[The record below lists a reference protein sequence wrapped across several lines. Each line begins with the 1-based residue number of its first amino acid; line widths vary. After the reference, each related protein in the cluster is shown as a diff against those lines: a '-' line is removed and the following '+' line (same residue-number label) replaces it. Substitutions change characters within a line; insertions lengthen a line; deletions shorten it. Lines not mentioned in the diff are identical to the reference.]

1 MVRKNNPVAWICF
14 IYIYALV
21 FPRGQTYAFA
31 AEKAVNRNPFLKRI
45 AIYFF
50 IFLPHVRESNTVL
63 DSGFHDVDPTGIP
76 VIFSGSCILDSNL
89 KWDSG
94 FLQLHVFRIPQAQFP
109 GFRNLGLPYM

>member
-1 MVRKNNPVAWICF
+1 M
-14 IYIYALV
+14 
-21 FPRGQTYAFA
+21 
-31 AEKAVNRNPFLKRI
+31 FL
-45 AIYFF
+45 FV
-50 IFLPHVRESNTVL
+50 LPHVRESNTVL
-63 DSGFHDVDPTGIP
+63 DSGFHDVDSTGIP